1 MMETSF
7 FIKDNQPFFSA
18 VYCHVLL
25 GTGSTSARFVYY
37 ITNIEFRK
45 GIGAFY
51 IKKQLE
57 ILGKRNWVIKGDMRS
72 KSFRLRH
79 Y

>member
-1 MMETSF
+1 MFLWEPAL
-7 FIKDNQPFFSA
+7 QW
-18 VYCHVLL
+18 
-25 GTGSTSARFVYY
+25 RFVYY

-45 GIGAFY
+45 GNGAFY
-51 IKKQLE
+51 IKKQHK
-57 ILGKRNWVIKGDMRS
+57 ILGKRDWVIKGDMRS